1 MALAT
6 RTGSRSIP
14 ALIWRSTIGKK
25 TVMAVSGLIM
35 LLYLITHMLGNLKV
49 FFGPDEMNAYAQWLR
64 TIGEPF
70 LKHEWFI
77 WIARV
82 GLLAAVVAHGVAA
95 YQLSR
100 LDLAARPVKY
110 AHTRRRASYA
120 TRTMRWGGVIL
131 GLFIVWHIL
140 DLTTG
145 TVNPHGVHGEA
156 YENVVATFS
165 TWYGNVIYIVALVA
179 LGLHIR
185 HGLWSAVQTLG
196 LGSRTRDR
204 ALRATATT
212 VALVLTAGFV
222 SVPVAVMTGIVS

>member
-110 AHTRRRASYA
+110 AHTRRRTSYA
-120 TRTMRWGGVIL
+120 TRTMRW
-131 GLFIVWHIL
+131 
-140 DLTTG
+140 
-145 TVNPHGVHGEA
+145 
-156 YENVVATFS
+156 
-165 TWYGNVIYIVALVA
+165 
-179 LGLHIR
+179 
-185 HGLWSAVQTLG
+185 
-196 LGSRTRDR
+196 
-204 ALRATATT
+204 
-212 VALVLTAGFV
+212 
-222 SVPVAVMTGIVS
+222 